1 MCNRVTVANRDTV
14 KIIAVSIIAIKLIFA
29 PKIIGR

>member
-1 MCNRVTVANRDTV
+1 MEQISRDTV